1 MDWVI
6 EYLAPLAGA
15 ILAGGLIGFEREYR
29 GRAAGVRTH
38 ILLCLA
44 SALLMLA
51 AVHQVRWMFETPH
64 DIIRI
69 DPVRMAHGILTGIGF
84 LCGGVIFKEG
94 FSVRGLTSAASLWTT
109 AALGVLYGISF
120 FSLAIGGTVATLLVL
135 VGFRLLEVRLPQYH
149 HVDLTVRYAGS
160 DFATESELVSLLA
173 RRNLKPDVMTH
184 RLLADGQG
192 FELAATFRRRGPIP
206 SEEVA
211 ADLCADPR
219 VIAFDLVP
227 RHE

>member
-1 MDWVI
+1 MDWAI
-6 EYLAPLAGA
+6 EYLLPLAGA
-15 ILAGGLIGFEREYR
+15 VAAGGLIGFEREYR
-29 GRAAGVRTH
+29 GRPAGVRTH

-64 DIIRI
+64 DVIRI

-109 AALGVLYGISF
+109 AALGILYGVSF
-120 FSLAIGGTVATLLVL
+120 FSLAIGGTLVTLVVL
-135 VGFRLLEVRLPQYH
+135 IGFRLLEVRLPQYRH
-149 HVDLTVRYAGS
+149 MDLTVRYAGA
-160 DFATESELVSLLA
+160 DFATESELVALLA
-173 RRNLKPDVMTH
+173 RFKLTPDVMTH
-184 RLLADGQG
+184 RLLPAGGG
-192 FELAATFRRRGPIP
+192 FELSATFRRRGAIP
-206 SEEVA
+206 AEEIA
-211 ADLCADPR
+211 AGLCADPR
-219 VIAFDLVP
+219 VVSFELAP

>member
-1 MDWVI
+1 MNWAI
-6 EYLAPLAGA
+6 EYLLPLAGA
-15 ILAGGLIGFEREYR
+15 VAAGGLIGFEREYR
-29 GRAAGVRTH
+29 GRPAGVRTH

-51 AVHQVRWMFETPH
+51 AVHQVRWMAGTPD

-69 DPVRMAHGILTGIGF
+69 DPVRMAHGVLTGIGF

-120 FSLAIGGTVATLLVL
+120 FSLAIGGTLVTLFVL
-135 VGFRLLEVRLPQYH
+135 VGFRLLEIRLPQYRH
-149 HVDLTVRYAGS
+149 IDLTIRYSAS
-160 DFATESELVSLLA
+160 DFATESELVAWLA
-173 RRNLKPDVMTH
+173 RYGLRPDVITH
-184 RLLADGQG
+184 RLLADHGG
-192 FELAATFRRRGPIP
+192 VEFAATFRRRGPVPGEAI
-206 SEEVA
+206 A

-219 VIAFDLVP
+219 VMAFELSP